1 MRETCIP
8 LGDFP
13 HKRHRQPSWHKEMV
27 RLRLSLAA
35 LRFGPSVLSR
45 HGVRIPAV
53 LLQTIVSERHAT
65 PGTVR
70 CQAFPTSRHSPRDF
84 RASRQR
90 FPRSACGTSTCVT
103 ARSRHRSASPG
114 TPWHMTPRRRPWT
127 SHTSANDTWRRGG
140 HFPRR
145 PRFPVQQAP
154 LAPCEILHASDGAQA
169 SGALCRYSTVP
180 PVSHGIQRCASQQ
193 AALPIRYWQRMGPH
207 T

>member
-27 RLRLSLAA
+27 RLRLSLTA
-35 LRFGPSVLSR
+35 LRFGPSVSSR

-70 CQAFPTSRHSPRDF
+70 CQAFPTSMHSPRDF
-84 RASRQR
+84 RAPRQR
-90 FPRSACGTSTCVT
+90 FPRNACGTSTCVT
-103 ARSRHRSASPG
+103 ARSR
-114 TPWHMTPRRRPWT
+114 
-127 SHTSANDTWRRGG
+127 
-140 HFPRR
+140 
-145 PRFPVQQAP
+145 PRFPVPQAP
-154 LAPCEILHASDGAQA
+154 LAPGGILHASDGAQA